1 MASVIRFPVTR
12 NRPSPPFRGQ
22 IRGECGSGTWSSLR
36 SSLPGP
42 ASARAGE
49 TRRIADIAPAA
60 ASAAREDA
68 LALDLG
74 PGGADAAGDGLGD
87 HFRAWLGR
95 SGRRYIVSVHALDG
109 ADPACEYDGAL
120 LFAVKRDAGGRSVL
134 LEGRDSGEA
143 GAAGGNGRWVAAMRQ
158 RGATELHVHLL
169 ARDAAAR
176 QRTLLDLTA

>member
-1 MASVIRFPVTR
+1 MASVIRFPATR
-12 NRPSPPFRGQ
+12 NRPSLPFQGQ
-22 IRGECGSGTWSSLR
+22 LRGECGSRTWPLLR
-36 SSLPGP
+36 PSPP
-42 ASARAGE
+42 APAPARAGE
-49 TRRIADIAPAA
+49 PRRIADTAPAA
-60 ASAAREDA
+60 TSAAREEA

-74 PGGADAAGDGLGD
+74 PGDANAAGDGLGD

-134 LEGRDSGEA
+134 LEGRDSGQA

-169 ARDAAAR
+169 ARDPVAR
-176 QRTLLDLTA
+176 QRTLLDLIA